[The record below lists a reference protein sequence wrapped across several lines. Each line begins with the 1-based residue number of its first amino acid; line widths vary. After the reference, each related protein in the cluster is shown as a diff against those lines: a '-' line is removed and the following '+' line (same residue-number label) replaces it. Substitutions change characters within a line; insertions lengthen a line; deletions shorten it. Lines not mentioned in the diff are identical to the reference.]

1 MIGNLFNKMAERQT
15 AAILL
20 IVALVILLVFPW
32 AAGEGG
38 RYYTSLLMT
47 VFLFATLGHA
57 WNLLA
62 GFCGLL
68 SFGIQVYIGLA
79 GFTVAILNYYF
90 NVPVWVGVI
99 CGAGVAGLFAWLL
112 AAPISDQS
120 GKRQM
125 IIGLVIAVLLWAA
138 YEVWIVLVPT
148 ADIFGG
154 AYIRRVIIL
163 LTIFLGM
170 LPLLKLQGAYFAV
183 ATWLIAAAVTSVFN
197 EWRLT
202 GAGGGMNIVSET
214 TSMERYYVGLLIL
227 IASTAV
233 VWKLL
238 NSRYGDALTA
248 VRDDEEA
255 ATAIGIDVRRIKS
268 MVFVISAPIAA
279 LAAGLFYVDSVTITP
294 NDAFHIRWSA
304 YVVFI
309 VVAGGMGTLSGPI
322 VGAIAFV
329 IIQRFLSGLWGG
341 GELTLGLASVLLIL
355 LLPRGIMGLVQELR
369 TRAKTAPPV
378 QRKASLF
385 SSPAKLAKAD
395 TSHIPEGPGLVAAL
409 MVPGSPLPMLN
420 GSNPAWK
427 DLVAGYEAARE
438 ALEAARPDVILVYS
452 GQWMAVLDQLWQTSP
467 HLRGTHV
474 DENWHEYG
482 ALNYDFRT
490 DREGTLACIA
500 GCDTV
505 GVRAKPVDF
514 DHFPIDSGT
523 IVANGFLNERL
534 RAPLI
539 IASANIYHDYETTR
553 KLGEM
558 AAREAIKL
566 GRRVAIIGVGGLSGS
581 IFRQE
586 IDPQNDRIKSPED
599 DALNRKMLELM
610 EAGDRNGIDQ
620 FRLEFTAKARADN
633 NFKHFAWLQGA
644 MGSEWSGAKV
654 LAYGPAWGAGSAV
667 VQFDLNRK

>member
-1 MIGNLFNKMAERQT
+1 MIGHLFNTMAERRNAT
-15 AAILL
+15 VLL
-20 IVALVILLVFPW
+20 VIALVVLLAFPW
-32 AAGEGG
+32 VAGEAG

-62 GFCGLL
+62 GFSGLL
-68 SFGIQVYIGLA
+68 SFGIQVYVGLS
-79 GFTVAILNYYF
+79 GFTVALLNYYF
-90 NVPVWVGVI
+90 QVPVWVGVI
-99 CGAGVAGLFAWLL
+99 IGAGVAGLFAWLL
-112 AAPISDQS
+112 AAPISDQT
-120 GKRQM
+120 GRRKM
-125 IIGLVIAVLLWAA
+125 VIGLVIAVALWIL
-138 YEVWIVLVPT
+138 YEIWIAFEPT

-183 ATWLIAAAVTSVFN
+183 ATWLIAAAVASVFN
-197 EWRLT
+197 EWQVT
-202 GAGGGMNIVSET
+202 GAGGGMNIVSDTST
-214 TSMERYYVGLLIL
+214 TERYYVGLLIL
-227 IASTAV
+227 IGSTAV

-268 MVFVISAPIAA
+268 MVFVISAPIAG

-294 NDAFHIRWSA
+294 SGAFHISWSA

-329 IIQRFLSGLWGG
+329 LIQRILAGVLGG
-341 GELTLGLASVLLIL
+341 GELILGLASVLLIL
-355 LLPRGIMGLVQELR
+355 ILPRGLMGLVQEQ
-369 TRAKTAPPV
+369 RAKATAEP
-378 QRKASLF
+378 KA
-385 SSPAKLAKAD
+385 PRM
-395 TSHIPEGPGLVAAL
+395 TSILPKVKQPRARRPSIPEGPGLVAAL
-409 MVPGSPLPMLN
+409 MVPGSPLPTLLP
-420 GSNPAWK
+420 GNPAWR
-427 DLVAGYEAARE
+427 DIIAGYEAARE
-438 ALEAARPDVILVYS
+438 ALEEARPDVILVYS
-452 GQWMAVLDQLWQTSP
+452 GQWMAVLDQLWQTNP

-474 DENWHEYG
+474 DENWHQYG
-482 ALNYDFRT
+482 ELNYDFRT

-500 GCDTV
+500 GCKSV
-505 GVRAKPVDF
+505 GVRAKPVDY
-514 DHFPIDSGT
+514 DNFPIDTGT
-523 IVANGFLNERL
+523 IVANGFLNTRL
-534 RAPLI
+534 QVPLI

-566 GRRVAIIGVGGLSGS
+566 GRRVAVVGIGGLSGA
-581 IFRQE
+581 IFRQDIE
-586 IDPQNDRIKSPED
+586 PENDRIKSPDD
-599 DALNRKMLELM
+599 DALNRKMLDLLK
-610 EAGDRNGIDQ
+610 AGDRNGIEQ
-620 FRLEFTAKARADN
+620 FRETFVKRARADN

-644 MGSEWSGAKV
+644 MGSEWSGADV
-654 LAYGPAWGAGSAV
+654 LGYGPAWGAGSAV
-667 VQFDLNRK
+667 VQFHINRK

>member
-1 MIGNLFNKMAERQT
+1 MIGNLFNKMAERHNAT
-15 AAILL
+15 VLLL
-20 IVALVILLVFPW
+20 IALVVLLAFPW
-32 AAGEGG
+32 AAGESG

-90 NVPVWVGVI
+90 NVPVWFSVI
-99 CGAGVAGLFAWLL
+99 FGAFVAGLFAWLL

-120 GKRQM
+120 GRRQM
-125 IIGLVIAVLLWAA
+125 IIGLIVAVLLWAI
-138 YEVWIVLVPT
+138 YEIWIVFVPT
-148 ADIFGG
+148 ADVFGG

-214 TSMERYYVGLLIL
+214 TTMERYYVGLLIL
-227 IASTAV
+227 IVSTAV

-322 VGAIAFV
+322 VGAVAFV
-329 IIQRFLSGLWGG
+329 LVQRFLSGFWGG
-341 GELTLGLASVLLIL
+341 GELTLGLASVFLIL
-355 LLPRGIMGLVQELR
+355 LLPRGIMGLVQDIR
-369 TRAKTAPPV
+369 TKAKMVPGT
-378 QRKASLF
+378 QRKTSLF
-385 SSPAKLAKAD
+385 GSTSKLAKAN
-395 TSHIPEGPGLVAAL
+395 TSDIPEGPGLVTAL

-420 GSNPAWK
+420 ATNPTWK
-427 DLVAGYEAARE
+427 EIVAGYEAVRDT
-438 ALEAARPDVILVYS
+438 LEAARPDVILVYS

-482 ALNYDFRT
+482 ALSYDFRI

-500 GCDTV
+500 GCESI
-505 GVRAKPVDF
+505 GVRAKPVDY
-514 DHFPIDSGT
+514 DHFPIDTGT

-539 IASANIYHDYETTR
+539 ITSANIYHDYETTR
-553 KLGEM
+553 QLGEM
-558 AAREAIKL
+558 AVRDAVKL
-566 GRRVAIIGVGGLSGS
+566 GRRVAIVGIGGLSGS
-581 IFRQE
+581 IFRQD
-586 IDPQNDRIKSPED
+586 IDPENDRIKSPED

-610 EAGDRNGIDQ
+610 AAGDRNGIDQ
-620 FRLEFTAKARADN
+620 FREEFVSKARADN

-644 MGSEWSGAKV
+644 MGSEWSGAKI
-654 LAYGPAWGAGSAV
+654 LAYGPAWGAGSAI